1 MIVLPWPDKLLWP
14 NGSRG
19 THWAVSGKKKAA
31 RDMASW
37 LAIEARRKHGDLSGR
52 EGEIPV
58 RLTVHAKPKGPLP
71 DKDNCVAAVKVQLDA
86 IAKEMG
92 VNDRRFAAPVVVFA
106 EPRNG
111 RIVVDFPTAN
121 DCVK

>member
-1 MIVLPWPDKLLWP
+1 MIVLPWPHKLLWP

-19 THWAVSGKKKAA
+19 THWAVSAAKKKAKHE
-31 RDMASW
+31 ASW
-37 LAIEARRKHGDLSGR
+37 LAIEARRKHGDLTGR
-52 EGEIPV
+52 EGEIAV
-58 RLTVHAKPKGPLP
+58 RLTVHAKPKGTEP

-92 VNDRRFAAPVVVFA
+92 INDRRFAAPVVVFA

-111 RIVVDFPTAN
+111 RIVVDFPTSE
-121 DCVK
+121 D